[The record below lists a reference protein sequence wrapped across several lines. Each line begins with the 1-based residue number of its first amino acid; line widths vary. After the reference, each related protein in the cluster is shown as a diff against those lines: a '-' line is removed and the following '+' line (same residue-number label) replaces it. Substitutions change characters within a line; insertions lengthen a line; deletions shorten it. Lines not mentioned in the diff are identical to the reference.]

1 MSVSSS
7 RTGGETAALS
17 CGFVLFPGV
26 EELDF
31 VGPWELIAMWSVYA
45 DGPQTRTMVAQSREP
60 ITCAKG
66 MVVVPHASFEEA
78 PRFDILVVPGG
89 YSVFDEVRNER
100 LLQFLAEQIGS
111 ARHVLSICSGMFLL
125 HAAGA
130 LRHRRAA
137 TNWKALQRVRELGD
151 VELVEERWTRDG
163 DIWTGGGVSAGID
176 LTLAFIAAIAGE
188 DVASSVQLHAE
199 YYPGGRIYGDRHL
212 RPDAP
217 AYLRRLTVPADQGGT
232 T

>member
-1 MSVSSS
+1 MNPNSS

-31 VGPWELIAMWSVYA
+31 VGPWELFAMWSVYA
-45 DGPQTRTMVAQSREP
+45 DGPGTRMMVAQSREP

-66 MVVVPHASFEEA
+66 MIVVPHASFEEA
-78 PRFDILVVPGG
+78 PSFDILVVPGG

-100 LLQFLAEQIGS
+100 LLQFLATQISG
-111 ARHVLSICSGMFLL
+111 AKHVLSICSGTFLL
-125 HAAGA
+125 HAAGV

-137 TNWKALQRVRELGD
+137 TNWKVLQRLRELGD

-176 LTLAFIAAIAGE
+176 LTLAFIAAVAGE

-199 YYPGGRIYGDRHL
+199 YYPSGRIYGDRHV

-217 AYLRRLTVPADQGGT
+217 AYLRRLTARADQGDT
-232 T
+232 K